1 MLRNYLTIAIRAL
14 RRHPGYAAI
23 NVFGLALGLA
33 VCILI
38 GFYVQ
43 DELSYDDFHT
53 DADRAYRVLRQFDV
67 PDLKS
72 TITNTPPALAPAL
85 DAQIPEVE
93 RSVRVARTSSD
104 IQYGVK
110 TNVVPKVV
118 FVPGTSGTTQ
128 RDTQKYRESGFV
140 WAEPGFFDVFS
151 FPLARGTAALGRPG
165 TVVLTDTMAT
175 KYFPNADPIGKT
187 LRVGDRSLEVTGV
200 MADPPDNSHLKY
212 LDFVGSLPTLNL
224 ESGSG
229 WGFNRVTTYVTLA
242 EHASKMDVTARID
255 EVVRSNDA
263 GSDAPG
269 ENSFI
274 PHLQPITGIHFG
286 QGVPVE
292 VESSGNILYVYIFG
306 GLAIFV
312 LLLSCM
318 NFVNL
323 STARG
328 VERANEVGLRKALGA
343 GRRQLI
349 RQLLGESIVM
359 SVGGLAVAL
368 VLCRVGLPLL
378 NQLADKSL
386 AFGTLVGPGQM
397 LALVGLAVLVGLLAG
412 SYPALMLSRFEPTR
426 TLKGDTPATRGHRL
440 RRVLVVTQFAISI
453 AILVGTGVVHRQ
465 LDFMQQADLGFDDD
479 NLIVVDNVEYLDDQR
494 ETFMQEVNQISGVE
508 RVASGYSMPST
519 LLFSATWAPAQPGA
533 ERQEVN
539 YSFVGWNYV
548 ETLDLELAA
557 GRTFSRAA
565 ASDSLAVLLNE
576 AAAEAFGWT
585 PEEAI
590 GKRLPRKW
598 PQKYT
603 VVGVTENFHY
613 QSLRTEIEPLVLLP
627 PLRQQH
633 RVAVRVQPG
642 NVTGSLDA
650 IRNTWERF
658 SDFPLT
664 YSFLTDDLSAQ
675 YRNEARLA
683 SVFSVFAGLAVLV
696 ACLGLLGLAAYTTQ
710 RRTKEI
716 GIRKAVGATTS
727 RIVRLLST
735 EFAKL
740 VLLAFVVAAP
750 VAYVAMRTWL
760 SDFAYHVDLGP
771 WVFLGAGTLTLV
783 LALLTVSVRAVR
795 AARTD
800 PATTLRDE

>member
-1 MLRNYLTIAIRAL
+1 MLRNYLKIALGTL

-38 GFYVQ
+38 GLYVQ

-53 DADRAYRVLRQFDV
+53 GADRTYRVLRQFDV
-67 PDLKS
+67 PDLQT
-72 TITNTPPALAPAL
+72 TITNTPLGLAPAL
-85 DAQIPEVE
+85 DARVPEIE
-93 RSVRVARTSSD
+93 NAVRVARTSSE

-118 FVPGTSGTTQ
+118 FAPNATSGTE
-128 RDTQKYRESGFV
+128 RDPQKYRESGFV
-140 WAEPGFFDVFS
+140 WADPGFFDVFS
-151 FPLARGTAALGRPG
+151 LPVVRGTATLGRPG
-165 TVVLTDTMAT
+165 TVVLTEAMAT
-175 KYFPNADPIGKT
+175 KYFPNVDPIGEM

-200 MADPPDNSHLKY
+200 IGDVPVNSHLNHI
-212 LDFVGSLPTLNL
+212 DFVGSLPTLDL
-224 ESGSG
+224 DAGSG

-242 EHASKMDVTARID
+242 EDASKTEVTARVD
-255 EVVRSNDA
+255 EIVRATNRGGEAS
-263 GSDAPG
+263 SD
-269 ENSFI
+269 NRFI

-292 VESSGNILYVYIFG
+292 VEASGNILYMYIFG
-306 GLAIFV
+306 GLAAFV

-343 GRRQLI
+343 GRGQLI

-359 SVGGLAVAL
+359 SFGGLVMAFL
-368 VLCRVGLPLL
+368 LCRAGLPLL
-378 NQLADKSL
+378 NHLAGKSL
-386 AFGTLVGPGQM
+386 AFGTLIDPTKI
-397 LALVGLAVLVGLLAG
+397 LALVGLALLVGLLAG
-412 SYPALMLSRFEPTR
+412 SYPAFMLSRFEPTR
-426 TLKGDTPATRGHRL
+426 TLKGDTPGTRGHRL

-465 LDFMQQADLGFDDD
+465 LDFMQQADLGFEDD
-479 NLIVVDNVEYLDDQR
+479 NLIVVENVEYLDDQR

-519 LLFSATWAPAQPGA
+519 LLFNATWAPAQPGA

-539 YSFVGWNYV
+539 YSFVGWDYV
-548 ETLDLELAA
+548 ETLGVELSS

-565 ASDSLAVLLNE
+565 AADSLSVLLNE
-576 AAAEAFGWT
+576 AAVAAFGWT

-590 GKRLPRKW
+590 GKRIPRKW
-598 PQKYT
+598 PHQYT

-627 PLRQQH
+627 PLRQQN

-642 NVTGSLDA
+642 NVTGSVDA

-658 SDFPLT
+658 SDLPLT
-664 YSFLTDDLSAQ
+664 YSFLADDVSAQ

-683 SVFSVFAGLAVLV
+683 NVFSVFAGLAVLV

-716 GIRKAVGATTS
+716 GIRKAVGATAS
-727 RIVRLLST
+727 SIVRLLST
-735 EFAKL
+735 EFARL
-740 VLLAFVVAAP
+740 VLIAFVVAAP
-750 VAYVAMRTWL
+750 LAYVPIRTWL
-760 SDFAYHVDLGP
+760 SNFAYRVELGP
-771 WVFLGAGTLTLV
+771 WVFLAAGSLAMV
-783 LALLTVSVRAVR
+783 VALLTVGVHALR
-795 AARTD
+795 AARVD
-800 PATTLRDE
+800 PAATLRDE